1 MREDNLHKTP
11 LLYNDG
17 MFEVENFYEIFF
29 GVGRDREGRDNN
41 MRNSLRIANV
51 TLRMI
56 IYKLTKSYSDNYCYS
71 LQAASAGL

>member
-29 GVGRDREGRDNN
+29 GVGRDRGGG
-41 MRNSLRIANV
+41 
-51 TLRMI
+51 TI
-56 IYKLTKSYSDNYCYS
+56 I
-71 LQAASAGL
+71 